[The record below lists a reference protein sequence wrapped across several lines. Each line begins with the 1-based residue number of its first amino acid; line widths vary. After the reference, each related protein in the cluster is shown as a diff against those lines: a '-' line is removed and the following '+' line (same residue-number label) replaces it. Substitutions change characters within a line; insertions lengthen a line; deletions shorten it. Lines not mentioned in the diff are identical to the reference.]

1 MKTLKEL
8 MKRYGEPDAL
18 IDHWDKNSKRFAIWE
33 FEEIYSKN
41 INELDSQNP
50 LNEWQAVLNDWK
62 SNSSHP
68 EICAIGG
75 FSYALK
81 SRIFPHISFKNQT
94 SHLPAIWFGKP
105 KIVHEYK
112 LAKNDTIP
120 DTHIQM
126 TADIP
131 SRERYE
137 VDISTIKHHQEIGD
151 IYQINYTHPKHY
163 AIDGNPLNLYLSIR
177 EIAKPLCGIYIN
189 AKKFQL
195 LSASPERF
203 FKTEGTV
210 IKTYPIKGTRKRY
223 KNPIDDERIAKE
235 LFNSEKDRAEH
246 LMIVDLLRN
255 DLGRICDF
263 GSIKTNNLY
272 KIESFETVHHMV
284 TEVAGNLKSNISESS
299 IILALFPGGSITG
312 APKERAMEI
321 IDLMEDYN
329 RDFYTGSLGYVTPDG
344 NMDMNIAIRTMT
356 ITDSSGV
363 YPVGGG
369 IIWDSNPK
377 CEWEEAHHKG
387 AIIDQFIYQL
397 KEAQNA

>member
-1 MKTLKEL
+1 MKTLPEL
-8 MKRYGEPDAL
+8 MKKYGEPDAL
-18 IDHWDKNSKRFAIWE
+18 VDHWDENSKRFAIWG
-33 FEEIYSKN
+33 FEKIYCKS
-41 INELDSQNP
+41 IDELDSKNP
-50 LNEWQAVLNDWK
+50 LHEWQTVLNNWK
-62 SNSSHP
+62 SNTSHP

-75 FSYALK
+75 FSYTLK
-81 SRIFPHISFKNQT
+81 SKIFSHIQFKNEASQM
-94 SHLPAIWFGKP
+94 PAIWFGKP
-105 KIVHEYK
+105 KMVHEYK
-112 LAKNDTIP
+112 LARNDTIP

-131 SRERYE
+131 SKERYE
-137 VDISTIKHHQEIGD
+137 LDISTIKHHQKNGD
-151 IYQINYTHPKHY
+151 IYQINYTHPRHY
-163 AIDGNPLNLYLSIR
+163 AIDGNPFNLYLSIR

-189 AKKFQL
+189 AKRFQL

-203 FKTEGTV
+203 FKTEEGQ

-223 KNPIDDERIAKE
+223 KNPIDDQRIAKE

-255 DLGRICDF
+255 DLGQICNF

-284 TEVAGNLKSNISESS
+284 TEVAGNLKSNVSESS
-299 IILALFPGGSITG
+299 IILKLFPGGSITG

-321 IDLMEDYN
+321 IDSMEDYSRN
-329 RDFYTGSLGYVTPDG
+329 FYTGALGYITPNG
-344 NMDMNIAIRTMT
+344 NIDMNIAIRTMT

-369 IIWDSNPK
+369 IIWDSNAQS
-377 CEWEEAHHKG
+377 EWEEAHHKG
-387 AIIDQFIYQL
+387 VIIDKLEQ
-397 KEAQNA
+397 AHHA